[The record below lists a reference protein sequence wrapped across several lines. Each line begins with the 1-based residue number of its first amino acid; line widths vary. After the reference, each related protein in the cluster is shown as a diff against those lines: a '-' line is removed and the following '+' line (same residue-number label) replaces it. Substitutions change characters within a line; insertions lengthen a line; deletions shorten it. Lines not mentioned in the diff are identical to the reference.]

1 MVQIKTLSRLR
12 PISDEHADLI
22 EQSATRLMDVLEG
35 RLSPDLKERMT
46 TVAIEMATA
55 VAMAA

>member
-1 MVQIKTLSRLR
+1 
-12 PISDEHADLI
+12 
-22 EQSATRLMDVLEG
+22 MDVLEG